1 MWITLG
7 KTLLITCARYP
18 HIHINHC
25 ENYPFVVIH
34 SVIIKFLVRFPQI
47 FDEKRYKLINFAPK
61 LEIVDK
67 WIIQLIITKKIYTRL
82 LITPSPHVDIQ
93 WTKKIEK

>member
-7 KTLLITCARYP
+7 KNLLITCARYP

-61 LEIVDK
+61 KEIVDN
-67 WIIQLIITKKIYTRL
+67 YHSL
-82 LITPSPHVDIQ
+82 LKDRTIV
-93 WTKKIEK
+93 